1 MATTFRSG
9 PRDPRTGATSTVIS
23 PGNIVRADGRTDN
36 ERSQMASQF
45 TADPGQEQSYRQ
57 AERDYQEFLQSSGR
71 SSTNPFG
78 DAGVFGGGVNFS
90 GIMTPRQIEDVNR
103 SAYNQYLGLVSGRG
117 TQRGGIGDFIPGYAP
132 ALKIGS
138 NTPRGRVVAAPTQPK
153 QGGIFS
159 LSPTLGILRNL
170 FGRGNILRTLDD
182 GGSTEG
188 IETLDV
194 SPSEGTT
201 PGYDSLAQEDL
212 FNLGPF
218 VQVASNPKFS
228 LPPNYKAETD
238 AEFEA
243 RMNRMYGEQYKRDR
257 ERMLNQAKRD
267 LYFQNQPDVGVFTPP
282 PEPRPSYKSQTL
294 LTDRREVIP
303 EEYGG
308 FADPLVGGTL
318 SDMFDRRVQD
328 QRLKNSPLPNTFSPR
343 RMALQALLSGRSFQ
357 EI

>member
-1 MATTFRSG
+1 MATFRT
-9 PRDPRTGATSTVIS
+9 DPRTGRATIS
-23 PGNIVRADGRTDN
+23 PDNVVRSDGYTDR
-36 ERSQMASQF
+36 ERAESISILPE
-45 TADPGQEQSYRQ
+45 DPRRQ
-57 AERDYQEFLQSSGR
+57 NQRVTPEGAGTFQEFLAATGR
-71 SSTNPFG
+71 SNTNPYG
-78 DAGVFGGGVNFS
+78 DAGLFGARANLS
-90 GIMTPRQIEDVNR
+90 NSMTPRQIEDVNR
-103 SAYNQYLGLVSGRG
+103 LAYNQYLGLVSGRG

-132 ALKIGS
+132 ALKLGS

-182 GGSTEG
+182 GGVDYSAEG

-218 VQVASNPKFS
+218 VRVASNPKFS

-243 RMNRMYGEQYKRDR
+243 RMNRMYGEQYERDR

-282 PEPRPSYKSQTL
+282 LEPRPSYKPQTL
-294 LTDRREVIP
+294 LTDRREVMP
-303 EEYGG
+303 EQYGG

-318 SDMFDRRVQD
+318 SDMLDRRTQE
-328 QRLKNSPLPNTFSPR
+328 QRLKQSPLPNTFSPR

>member
-45 TADPGQEQSYRQ
+45 TADPGQEQQYQQ

-71 SSTNPFG
+71 SNTNPYG
-78 DAGVFGGGVNFS
+78 DAGLFGARANLS
-90 GIMTPRQIEDVNR
+90 NIMTPRQIEDVNR
-103 SAYNQYLGLVSGRG
+103 LAYNQYLGLASGRG

-138 NTPRGRVVAAPTQPK
+138 NTPKGRVVAAPTQPK
-153 QGGIFS
+153 QSGIFS
-159 LSPTLGILRNL
+159 LSPTLGMLQAL

-182 GGSTEG
+182 GGVDYSTGG
-188 IETLDV
+188 IEGLMEQATSL
-194 SPSEGTT
+194 E
-201 PGYDSLAQEDL
+201 PGIPNNGIALA
-212 FNLGPF
+212 
-218 VQVASNPKFS
+218 AARPKFS
-228 LPPNYKAETD
+228 LPPNYRAETD

-243 RMNRMYGEQYKRDR
+243 RMDRMYGEQYERDR

-294 LTDRREVIP
+294 LTDRREVMP
-303 EEYGG
+303 EQYGG

-318 SDMFDRRVQD
+318 SDMLDRRAQE